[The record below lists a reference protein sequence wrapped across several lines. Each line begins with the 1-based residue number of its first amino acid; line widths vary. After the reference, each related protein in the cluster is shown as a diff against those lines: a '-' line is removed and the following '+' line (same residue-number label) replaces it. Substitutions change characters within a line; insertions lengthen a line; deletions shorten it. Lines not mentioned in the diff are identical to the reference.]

1 MAGAHARK
9 AERSPV
15 NTSVSRFFQISIW
28 VPAALLLSLPFLEI
42 LSRGKGSLAD
52 MLVTY
57 GLWFGTLA
65 YLIFAAWASWYIKQ
79 KTEPAIA
86 RLVWWAPLVFIPFYG
101 IPWIA
106 YGLFHV
112 AMGDMSGFAMAVL
125 WVAFSP
131 CIIVVGYVFVVLTIV
146 VYQIFLKSVDAGR
159 EDFCMS
165 LSSGMSM
172 AGDAELLGKRAE
184 SGIDTGNEESFAF
197 YPRKTFLGQQGLFAC
212 HVIMMIAESEFEA
225 FCSLVDRLFDHSK
238 ISVEQ
243 ESVYSNSDG
252 SSLKLNVRREFNGL
266 IIELIT
272 NSKTFLEGLDA
283 TFKAPPAPWF
293 AFPDMAPIESITSKQ
308 GRLEY
313 WWDCIWNPFWQHA
326 SDEVRMAYLRKHKA
340 SDEWIEYL
348 AGQANGSD

>member
-1 MAGAHARK
+1 M
-9 AERSPV
+9 
-15 NTSVSRFFQISIW
+15 NTSVSRFFQLALW
-28 VPAALLLSLPFLEI
+28 APAALLLSLPFLEV
-42 LSRGKGSLAD
+42 LSRGKGSLED

-65 YLIFAAWASWYIKQ
+65 YLTFAAWAGCYIKK
-79 KTEPAIA
+79 KTEPAIV
-86 RLVWWAPLVFIPFYG
+86 RLVWWSPIVFIPFYG
-101 IPWIA
+101 APWVA
-106 YGLFHV
+106 YGFFNV

-131 CIIVVGYVFVVLTIV
+131 CIIVVGYVFVVLTIL
-146 VYQIFLKSVDAGR
+146 VYQVFFKSVGTGR
-159 EDFCMS
+159 EAFCMS
-165 LSSGMSM
+165 PSSGMKM
-172 AGDAELLGKRAE
+172 VGNTELFGKRAE
-184 SGIDTGNEESFAF
+184 FGIDAGNEEDFAF
-197 YPRKTFLGQQGLFAC
+197 YPRKTFLGQQDLFAC
-212 HVIMMIAESEFEA
+212 HVIMMIAESEFEE

-238 ISVEQ
+238 ISLEQ
-243 ESVYSNSDG
+243 DSVYSNGDG

-272 NSKTFLEGLDA
+272 NSNTFLEELDA

-308 GRLEY
+308 GSLEY
-313 WWDCIWNPFWQHA
+313 WWDWIWSPFWQHA